1 MDHYFIKQ
9 SIELANNM
17 TYMGEAKTSAA
28 SFPSISQCCRQPQS
42 AHAGNVKNMGDT
54 NEVFPLTGASL
65 DSVQMRD
72 EDVNF
77 PRQAA
82 GST

>member
-1 MDHYFIKQ
+1 
-9 SIELANNM
+9 
-17 TYMGEAKTSAA
+17 MGEAKTSAA

-42 AHAGNVKNMGDT
+42 AHAGNIENIGDT
-54 NEVFPLTGASL
+54 NEFFPLAGALL
-65 DSVQMRD
+65 DFVQTRD
-72 EDVNF
+72 GDVNF